1 MRIEI
6 FAPSGG
12 SWAQIQSAARLAE
25 AAGCAG
31 LAVPE
36 IDTDPFG
43 SLVAS
48 ALVTERI
55 QLRTAIAVAFARSPM
70 ETATAAWDLHVNSG
84 GRFGLGLG
92 TQVKAHNVRRFSVPW
107 TPPSPRLHEYV
118 TALRAIWRC
127 WQLGERLRFE
137 GKHYQFTLM
146 TPEFSPPRTDHGPI
160 PIHTAA
166 VRPAMMRLAGRVG
179 NGVRLH
185 GFCTRAYQEQVAL
198 PQLQIGLDRTG
209 RPRERFEV
217 CGGGFVA
224 TGPTADHA
232 RKQAEWVRYRVA
244 FYASTPSYWPVMET
258 HGWGDLGRE
267 LHQMT
272 RDGRWKE
279 MAAKIPDD
287 VLYTFAAVAPFADLK
302 AAVQERFEGLSDSIE
317 LAWQAEL
324 EPAALAELAQDIG
337 AIPTRFEG
345 HDTAWDEGL

>member
-1 MRIEI
+1 MRIEL
-6 FAPSGG
+6 FAPPGG
-12 SWAQIQSAARLAE
+12 SWSQVQATARLAE
-25 AAGCAG
+25 AAGCHG

-48 ALVTERI
+48 ALVTQRI

-70 ETATAAWDLHVNSG
+70 AVATAAWDMHVNSG

-146 TPEFSPPRTDHGPI
+146 TPEFTPPRTEHGPI

-185 GFCTRAYQEQVAL
+185 GFSTRAYKEQVAL
-198 PQLQIGLDRTG
+198 PQLSIGLGRTG

-224 TGPTADHA
+224 TGPTEDIA
-232 RKQAEWVRYRVA
+232 RKQREWVRYRVA
-244 FYASTPSYWPVMET
+244 FYASTPSYWPVLEV
-258 HGWGDLGRE
+258 HGWEDLGRE
-267 LHQMT
+267 LHRMT
-272 RDGRWKE
+272 REGRWQE
-279 MAAKIPDD
+279 MAGRIQED
-287 VLYTFAAVAPFADLK
+287 VLETFCVCAPFRDLK
-302 AAVQERFEGLSDSIE
+302 PAVEARFGGLSDSIE
-317 LAWQAEL
+317 LAWQQGL
-324 EPAALAELAQDIG
+324 EAGALAEVVQELG
-337 AIPTRFEG
+337 GIPTPFEG